1 MLEHWL
7 RIMSD
12 LRSMSSCRVVARCC
26 LNVPRKRRSASRST
40 SRTFCNR
47 VAFFDRSPS
56 VAKTKRSCAFFL
68 RNRALFKRLSAAFRP
83 LLVAVF
89 FRPRCAAPRG
99 IALLSEPHL
108 SLFKPLSAHNRRATP
123 RCCRC
128 APQRRFGSDDLRRRL
143 SRGCGWRLQSIPVI
157 GMDGARYGTEALRR
171 RTELGRRMLN
181 PILRAVSHDA
191 W

>member
-89 FRPRCAAPRG
+89 FSGLAVPHRAGLLSLVSRTSLYSSRCLLITDGPRRAVALRSAAPLWPG
-99 IALLSEPHL
+99 SSAATVEPRLRLETAVDSHHWDGRC
-108 SLFKPLSAHNRRATP
+108 PLW
-123 RCCRC
+123 
-128 APQRRFGSDDLRRRL
+128 D
-143 SRGCGWRLQSIPVI
+143 
-157 GMDGARYGTEALRR
+157 
-171 RTELGRRMLN
+171 
-181 PILRAVSHDA
+181 
-191 W
+191 